1 MKIARII
8 PVEDEKAIAI
18 TPRGESKLVSLKDE
32 TAHFWNKHPLMELS
46 RDDIISNLSDADVEL
61 DNVLAFISALD
72 SFIADKF
79 IQDDDLDEYTKD
91 NARNA
96 LRLLDK
102 ITESLDTIQ
111 RRIGTSTYAIMQKAT
126 K

>member
-8 PVEDEKAIAI
+8 PVENEKAIVV
-18 TPRGESKLVSLKDE
+18 TSRGESKLVTLNDE
-32 TAHFWNKHPLMELS
+32 RVHFWNKYPLMELS
-46 RDDIISNLSDADVEL
+46 GNDIISNLSDVDVEL
-61 DNVLAFISALD
+61 DNVLAFINALD

-102 ITESLDTIQ
+102 IAESLDTIQ
-111 RRIGTSTYAIMQKAT
+111 RRIGTSTYAIMQKDI